1 MIRTMLLLVAM
12 PIGSAVAQSAAIRF
26 TITSPDHA
34 AFRIVHP
41 GLDSV
46 AQPLFARGRLEVATH
61 VAAPPGGFGERMEVT
76 ALDTTTAVHIEATQN
91 GRVIASG
98 DGVYLT
104 VRRDADG
111 VVIEARSRVPTAVAR
126 ALRVPD

>member
-1 MIRTMLLLVAM
+1 MIRTLLLLLAL
-12 PIGSAVAQSAAIRF
+12 PASSAAAQAAAIHF
-26 TITSPDHA
+26 TISSPNHA

-41 GLDSV
+41 GLDTV
-46 AQPLFARGRLEVATH
+46 AQPLFARGRLELAAE
-61 VAAPPGGFGERMEVT
+61 VAAPAGMEVT
-76 ALDTTTAVHIEATQN
+76 ALDTTTAVHIDATQN

-111 VVIEARSRVPTAVAR
+111 VVIEARSSVPAVVAR
-126 ALRVPD
+126 TLRAPK